1 MASCEAQA
9 GVGPGLRVRSG
20 ELSILLAAVAYGLST
35 TLSVAALHAVRPLDL
50 LAVEL
55 AGAAAVLLGAALVT
69 GRLRRR
75 GAVRQMML
83 GALVPGL
90 GYLLGDFGLDRTSA
104 SNGSLLLAA
113 EPLLTVL
120 LAVVALHERPE
131 RRAVVALA
139 FGLAGGVLVALD
151 PGSPGQP
158 AGTTTGNLL
167 VLAGVAVSAVFVVAT
182 RRYSDDDGD
191 ALNASA
197 WQTAGGAVTATPFVA
212 AAWASGDSQ
221 LTTADAAG
229 WAACAG
235 VLLCGAVAGIA
246 FNRGI
251 GRMPAARASQ
261 LLNLTPAIGT
271 LSAVTLLGEH
281 PTAPQLAGGVA
292 LFVGLTLLL
301 RGAPDPAPRQP
312 ALDQAVDVPAAPA
325 VPAASTTA
333 ATRASPV

>member
-9 GVGPGLRVRSG
+9 GVGPGIRVRSG
-20 ELSILLAAVAYGLST
+20 ELSILLAAAAYGLST

-55 AGAAAVLLGAALVT
+55 AGAAVVLLGAAVVT

-75 GAVRQMML
+75 GAMRQLML
-83 GALVPGL
+83 GVLVPGL

-120 LAVVALHERPE
+120 LAVVALHERPD

-139 FGLAGGVLVALD
+139 FGLAGGALVALD

-182 RRYSDDDGD
+182 RRHHDDD

-212 AAWASGDSQ
+212 IAWASGDSQ

-251 GRMPAARASQ
+251 GQMPAARASQ

-281 PTAPQLAGGVA
+281 PTMPQIAGGVA
-292 LFVGLTLLL
+292 VFVGLMLLL
-301 RGAPDPAPRQP
+301 RGAPDPAPQQP
-312 ALDQAVDVPAAPA
+312 ALDQAVDEPTAPA
-325 VPAASTTA
+325 VPAASMTA